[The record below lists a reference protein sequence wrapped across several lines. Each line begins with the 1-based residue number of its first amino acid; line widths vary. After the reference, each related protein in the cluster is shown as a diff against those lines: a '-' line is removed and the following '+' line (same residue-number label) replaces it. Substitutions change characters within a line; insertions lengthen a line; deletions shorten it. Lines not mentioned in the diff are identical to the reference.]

1 MKLIVILSI
10 VYLSSANPVDV
21 HSKPSGNRLQ
31 MIEQETLDH
40 LTELVLALKSNDIP
54 KHIGELPVSQLTGCI
69 TPLQRGIIKTCIF
82 KSNCSNKSGNA
93 TLSDCSKMEI
103 PTDKGHEDVSS
114 DVVHHTTHSIFPM
127 VIECVVGT
135 LSPPGMV
142 GFTNITY
149 LKQGIID
156 TTSLSEE
163 QRTSAL
169 PVLESCLSSTFT
181 LPQINDMKQLSM
193 KSGEGNS
200 STIAMKAMICAAK
213 AILLNGCP
221 AVVQTRMAEQQIQM
235 SANVAV
241 MTDNDS
247 ARSNK
252 EVVDG
257 NSSVCNK
264 SMETPTKY
272 SE

>member
-1 MKLIVILSI
+1 EIWNVLYGVRHQKKHLRALHQLEFPFCCNPTVSHFPICCYSSRMKLIVILSI

-31 MIEQETLDH
+31 MIEQDTLDH

-54 KHIGELPVSQLTGCI
+54 KHIGELPLSQLTGCI

-103 PTDKGHEDVSS
+103 PTDEGHEDVSS

-127 VIECVVGT
+127 VMECVVGT

-193 KSGEGNS
+193 KSGEGTCS
-200 STIAMKAMICAAK
+200 SFKHFSIANIQ
-213 AILLNGCP
+213 IRLLISQVIVRP
-221 AVVQTRMAEQQIQM
+221 LR
-235 SANVAV
+235 
-241 MTDNDS
+241 
-247 ARSNK
+247 
-252 EVVDG
+252 
-257 NSSVCNK
+257 
-264 SMETPTKY
+264 
-272 SE
+272 

>member
-1 MKLIVILSI
+1 MKLIVILS
-10 VYLSSANPVDV
+10 VFYLSSANPVDV
-21 HSKPSGNRLQ
+21 RSKPSGNPLQ

-40 LTELVLALKSNDIP
+40 LTELVLALKSDDIP
-54 KHIGELPVSQLTGCI
+54 KHISELPLSQMTGCI
-69 TPLQRGIIKTCIF
+69 TPLQRGLIKTCIL
-82 KSNCSNKSGNA
+82 KSNCSIKSGSV

-103 PTDKGHEDVSS
+103 LTDGGHEDVSS
-114 DVVHHTTHSIFPM
+114 DVIHHTAQSIFPM
-127 VIECVVGT
+127 VMECVVGT
-135 LSPPGMV
+135 LSPPGMA

-181 LPQINDMKQLSM
+181 LPKINGMEQLAA
-193 KSGEGNS
+193 KSSEGINS
-200 STIAMKAMICAAK
+200 AIATKAMICAAK
-213 AILLNGCP
+213 AILLNGCST
-221 AVVQTRMAEQQIQM
+221 VVQTRMAGQQIQM

-241 MTDNDS
+241 MNSNDS

-252 EVVDG
+252 EVVVG
-257 NSSVCNK
+257 TSSVCNK
-264 SMETPTKY
+264 TPVAKS